1 MPIHVAALLMF
12 LLAAPALAVDGVLEI
27 NQTCAV
33 ETGCF
38 PGDAPG
44 FPVSVTQPGSY
55 RLTGSLDLS
64 AEGVNVSGIAV
75 DVPAATIDLGGF
87 HIVGPTSCSGSGTTI
102 DCNPSS
108 TGVGSAGVQFSIDA
122 TAGVVQNGIVRSMTN
137 FGIFSQATGLR
148 VQDVT
153 AIHNGRDGI
162 AGREGAL
169 IVNSVAVENG
179 QDGIDV
185 NTGSVVDGVTA
196 VGNGNNGV
204 LGQGSGGVVTRSS
217 ARNNGMHGYSL
228 GLQYRFGRSNASTNN
243 ELANLCGDGICT
255 ERRRLYQTTS
265 SHMGDT
271 VLTAC
276 ALGFRP
282 ASIAEVQHAGQFDYD
297 TIRGRTEDP
306 PFQFVPS
313 TNAGWAT
320 YGATD
325 ASTTCNFFSTADPA
339 RSGFRVR
346 IQPIPVAAFD
356 SQAGFEPVQ
365 SATVDLAPCS
375 VSVGVW
381 CVEEIP

>member
-1 MPIHVAALLMF
+1 MRVLLLTFLVLVWAL
-12 LLAAPALAVDGVLEI
+12 PVLAVDGVLEI

-38 PGDAPG
+38 PGDGPG

-87 HIVGPTSCSGSGTTI
+87 HISGPTSCSGGGAGI

-108 TGVGSAGVQFSIDA
+108 TGGGSAGVQFSINA
-122 TAGVVQNGIVRSMTN
+122 TAGVVQNGIVRNMTN
-137 FGIFSQATGLR
+137 FGILSQAKGLR

-162 AGREGAL
+162 TGREGAL

-185 NTGSVVDGVTA
+185 NTGSVVDGVTT

-204 LGQGSGGVVTRSS
+204 EGQGSGGVVTRSS
-217 ARNNGMHGYSL
+217 ARHNGMHGYHL
-228 GLQYRFGRSNASTNN
+228 GLYYRFGRNNASSDNQLT
-243 ELANLCGDGICT
+243 NLCGGGICT

-265 SHMGDT
+265 SHMGNT

-276 ALGFRP
+276 GLGFRP

-306 PFQFVPS
+306 PFHFVPT

-320 YGATD
+320 SGALD
-325 ASTTCNFFSTADPA
+325 ASGTCDHFSTADSA
-339 RSGFRVR
+339 HKGFRVR

-356 SQAGFEPVQ
+356 SQGWEPVQ
-365 SATVDLAPCS
+365 SATLTFSSCS
-375 VSVGVW
+375 TSSGVW
-381 CVEEIP
+381 CIEEIP